1 VTVSLALAP
10 GPGLLHDEPGGGP
23 GGDRLSIT
31 DGNPIPRS
39 ILPADFALRERSRPV
54 TVAARRSFLWER
66 EVTALS
72 GPAAQAA
79 AVGGVRLAGP
89 VNGCRQ
95 DVVGP
100 VVDGGAGQPLGAGLA
115 VGTGA
120 AAVLVNRSSVLGRVK
135 WLFPGRPAG
144 WDNPW
149 WSALRYNNCQL
160 LC

>member
-1 VTVSLALAP
+1 M
-10 GPGLLHDEPGGGP
+10 
-23 GGDRLSIT
+23 
-31 DGNPIPRS
+31 
-39 ILPADFALRERSRPV
+39 ILKDLQSRQIGRQIADFALRERSRSV

-72 GPAAQAA
+72 GPAAPAAA
-79 AVGGVRLAGP
+79 AVGDVRLAARLAAG
-89 VNGCRQ
+89 RQ

-135 WLFPGRPAG
+135 WLFPGRRPPNG
-144 WDNPW
+144 TTPGGR
-149 WSALRYNNCQL
+149 L
-160 LC
+160 